1 MCSGAVRVVSLVY
14 GYYLFRFQIYTP
26 IVLYY
31 TLLFIIIRVHGGGG
45 GGRTNRSRKSNL
57 NSDRKRAAPGLGG
70 A

>member
-1 MCSGAVRVVSLVY
+1 VYLVIIYFVSK
-14 GYYLFRFQIYTP
+14 FIP

-31 TLLFIIIRVHGGGG
+31 TLLFIIGVGGGGGGGGGGAGG

-57 NSDRKRAAPGLGG
+57 NSDRKRAVRSGG